1 MVRNELITFSI
12 LCVVA
17 IVMNSPHI
25 SSRMPLIIAG
35 LLSTSGLQAAV
46 TTGTSSAIGVDAVTD
61 VLSVIA
67 VTPVQIG
74 ASSGSAPAVYN
85 TSQSAVSAD
94 AEVSDPLV
102 ITALAT
108 QGLLATNVQSD
119 VDGTAGSKS
128 ASASATL
135 TGPSGGGP
143 FSVTVADVF
152 SVVNDPP
159 ALLAMT
165 ATTIQTTSTI
175 SGDHG
180 ALTATGTTI
189 LANFSLSINGG
200 TGLTLAG
207 LGLTAGVDFD
217 AGTGEILLP
226 NRIINLSLLDGS
238 LAGVS
243 LVLNRQVETVNT
255 FGQRDLEVTAVALD
269 MSGITV
275 AGVPGVSVDLDL
287 AKSTSEL
294 VAAPEPEIASL
305 IIGSFGLLALRRR
318 RF

>member
-1 MVRNELITFSI
+1 MT
-12 LCVVA
+12 
-17 IVMNSPHI
+17 IVMKTPNVSSCI
-25 SSRMPLIIAG
+25 SLVAAG
-35 LLSTSGLQAAV
+35 LLSAGGLQAAV
-46 TTGTSSAIGVDAVTD
+46 TAGTSSAIGVDASTE
-61 VLSVIA
+61 VLSLIS

-74 ASSGSAPAVYN
+74 LSSGSAPAAYN
-85 TSQSAVSAD
+85 TSQSAISANSDVS
-94 AEVSDPLV
+94 VPLV

-108 QGLLATNVQSD
+108 QGLLSTNVQSD

-128 ASASATL
+128 AMATSTL

-159 ALLAMT
+159 ALLALS

-180 ALTATGTTI
+180 ALSAAGTTI
-189 LANFSLSINGG
+189 LANFSLSLNGG

-226 NRIINLSLLDGS
+226 NRVINLSLLDGS

-243 LVLNRQVETVNT
+243 LILNRQVETVNT
-255 FGQRDLEVTAVALD
+255 VGQRDLEVTAVALD

-275 AGVPGVSVDLDL
+275 AGIPGVSVDLDL
-287 AKSTSEL
+287 AKSTSQL
-294 VAAPEPEIASL
+294 TAAPEPEIASL
-305 IIGSFGLLALRRR
+305 VIGSFGLLALRRR
-318 RF
+318 RI

>member
-1 MVRNELITFSI
+1 LYVL
-12 LCVVA
+12 A
-17 IVMNSPHI
+17 IVMNAPSI
-25 SSRMPLIIAG
+25 SLRAPLIIAG
-35 LLSTSGLQAAV
+35 LLSTGGLQAAV
-46 TTGTSSAIGVDAVTD
+46 TAGTSSAIGVDASTE

-74 ASSGSAPAVYN
+74 SSSGSAPAVYN
-85 TSQSAVSAD
+85 TSQSAVSAN
-94 AEVSDPLV
+94 ANVSVPVV

-108 QGLLATNVQSD
+108 QGLLATNVQSN

-128 ASASATL
+128 ASATATL
-135 TGPSGGGP
+135 TGPEEEGP

-152 SVVNDPP
+152 SVINDPP
-159 ALLAMT
+159 ALLAIT
-165 ATTIQTTSTI
+165 ATTIQTTSTV
-175 SGDHG
+175 SGDTG
-180 ALTATGTTI
+180 ALISSGTTI
-189 LANFSLSINGG
+189 LANFTLSINGG

-226 NRIINLSLLDGS
+226 NRVINLSLLDGS
-238 LAGVS
+238 LSGVS
-243 LVLNRQVETVNT
+243 LILNRQVETVNT
-255 FGQRDLEVTAVALD
+255 ADQRDLEVTAIALD
-269 MSGITV
+269 LDGITV
-275 AGVPGVSVDLDL
+275 AGLPGVSLDLDL

-305 IIGSFGLLALRRR
+305 IIGSFGILALRRR

>member
-1 MVRNELITFSI
+1 
-12 LCVVA
+12 
-17 IVMNSPHI
+17 
-25 SSRMPLIIAG
+25 MPLIIAG

-46 TTGTSSAIGVDAVTD
+46 TAGTSSAIGVDASTE
-61 VLSVIA
+61 VLSLIA

-74 ASSGSAPAVYN
+74 SSSGSAPAVYN
-85 TSQSAVSAD
+85 TSQSAVSANSD
-94 AEVSDPLV
+94 VSVPAV

-128 ASASATL
+128 ASATATL

-152 SVVNDPP
+152 SLVNDPP

-165 ATTIQTTSTI
+165 ATTIQTTSTV

-180 ALTATGTTI
+180 TLAATGTTI
-189 LANFSLSINGG
+189 LANFALSINGG
-200 TGLTLAG
+200 TALTLAG

-226 NRIINLSLLDGS
+226 NRVINLSLLDGS

-255 FGQRDLEVTAVALD
+255 AGQRDLEVTAIALD

-275 AGVPGVSVDLDL
+275 NGIEGVSVDLDL